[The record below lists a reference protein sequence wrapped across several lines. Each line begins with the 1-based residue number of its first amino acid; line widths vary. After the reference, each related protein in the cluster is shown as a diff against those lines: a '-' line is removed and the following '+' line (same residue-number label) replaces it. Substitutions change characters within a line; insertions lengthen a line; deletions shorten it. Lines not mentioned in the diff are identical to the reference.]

1 MNIIIVFPSAF
12 ADEQALA
19 KAMQKLYN
27 GIEDI
32 DIEGNFILCEAN
44 NVVDLASELSRMF
57 GVERVAIAKKVSS
70 NFSELSASIVE
81 AGSRIIIPGDRF
93 YVKVIIP
100 TPANVSYR
108 SRDIEFACA
117 GTLAA
122 KLASMDALPA
132 KTEAEARRVILT
144 VVGKKFAYICAK
156 IMRGPGGLIAGSKG
170 IAIGSIHNCLSLISC
185 LMTAKA
191 GFDCTS
197 IVLPYADDS
206 DLEINA
212 KLAELFAIRTGRKK
226 QTIYATPV
234 KVPAKG
240 CPSSLLKEKI
250 ISKILIQCQNKIIT
264 FPLTTAAH
272 PIWFIESIIQDAVFA
287 GKVPIAPIISLSSEL
302 GYYAKEVG
310 IDLRILAPNI
320 AEGKLLKYSNAIES
334 EARSAIKHMKKLELK
349 VGPNYLHDI
358 MDSVERFS

>member
-1 MNIIIVFPSAF
+1 LNIVIVFPSVF
-12 ADEQALA
+12 TDEQALA
-19 KAMQKLYN
+19 KAIQKLN
-27 GIEDI
+27 RGIKDI
-32 DIEGNFILCEAN
+32 NIEGNCILCKAN
-44 NVVDLASELSRMF
+44 NAVDLAYELSRMF

-70 NFSELSASIVE
+70 NFSNLSASIVE
-81 AGSRIIIPGDRF
+81 ACSRIIIPGDRF

-100 TPANVSYR
+100 PPANLSYG
-108 SRDIEFACA
+108 SRDIEFACS
-117 GTLAA
+117 GTLTAR
-122 KLASMDALPA
+122 LASMDALPA
-132 KTEAEARRVILT
+132 KSEADASRVILT
-144 VVGKKFAYICAK
+144 VVGKKSAYICVK

-170 IAIGSIHNCLSLISC
+170 IAMGSIHDCLSFISC

-212 KLAELFAIRTGRKK
+212 KLAELFAISTGRKK

-234 KVPAKG
+234 KLPAKD
-240 CPSSLLKEKI
+240 CPLSLLKDKI

-264 FPLTTAAH
+264 LPLTTAAH
-272 PIWFIESIIQDAVFA
+272 PVWFIESVIQEAVLA
-287 GKVPIAPIISLSSEL
+287 GKIPIAPMICLSSEI

-310 IDLRILAPNI
+310 IDLRISAPNI

>member
-1 MNIIIVFPSAF
+1 LNVVIVFPSGF
-12 ADEQALA
+12 TDKHALA
-19 KAMQKLYN
+19 KAMQKLYK
-27 GIEDI
+27 GIENI
-32 DIEGNFILCEAN
+32 DIEGNSILCEADD
-44 NVVDLASELSRMF
+44 VVDLASVLSKMF
-57 GVERVAIAKKVSS
+57 GVERVAIAKKVSC

-100 TPANVSYR
+100 RPANLSYR
-108 SRDIEFACA
+108 SRDLEFACS

-122 KLASMDALPA
+122 KLAPMDALPA
-132 KTEAEARRVILT
+132 KTEADASRVILT
-144 VVGKKFAYICAK
+144 VVGKKSAYICVN
-156 IMRGPGGLIAGSKG
+156 IVRGPGGLIAGSRG
-170 IAIGSIHNCLSLISC
+170 TAMGSIHDCLSFISC

-191 GFDCTS
+191 GFDCTR

-206 DLEINA
+206 DLETNA

-226 QTIYATPV
+226 QTIYTTPV

-240 CPSSLLKEKI
+240 YPSSLLKEKI

-272 PIWFIESIIQDAVFA
+272 PVWFIESIIQDAVFA
-287 GKVPIAPIISLSSEL
+287 GKVPILPMISLSSEL

-310 IDLRILAPNI
+310 IDLRISAPSI
-320 AEGKLLKYSNAIES
+320 AEGNLLKYSNAIES

>member
-1 MNIIIVFPSAF
+1 MNIVIVFPSVF
-12 ADEQALA
+12 TDEQALA
-19 KAMQKLYN
+19 KAIQKLYR
-27 GIEDI
+27 GIKDI
-32 DIEGNFILCEAN
+32 DIEGNYILCEAN
-44 NVVDLASELSRMF
+44 NAVDLASELSKML
-57 GVERVAIAKKVSS
+57 GVERVAIAKKVPSTFS
-70 NFSELSASIVE
+70 NLSASIVE
-81 AGSRIIIPGDRF
+81 VGSRIISPGDRF

-100 TPANVSYR
+100 PTANLTYG
-108 SRDIEFACA
+108 SRDIEFASS
-117 GTLAA
+117 GTLAIR
-122 KLASMDALPA
+122 LASMDALPA
-132 KTEAEARRVILT
+132 KSEADASRVILT
-144 VVGKKFAYICAK
+144 VVGKKSAYICVK

-170 IAIGSIHNCLSLISC
+170 IAMGSIHDCLSFISC

-191 GFDCTS
+191 GFDFTS

-212 KLAELFAIRTGRKK
+212 KLAELFAKSTGRKK

-234 KVPAKG
+234 KLPAKD
-240 CPSSLLKEKI
+240 CPSSLLKDKI

-264 FPLTTAAH
+264 LPLTTAVH
-272 PIWFIESIIQDAVFA
+272 PVWFIESVIQEAVLG
-287 GKVPIAPIISLSSEL
+287 GKVPIAPMICLSSEI

-310 IDLRILAPNI
+310 IDLRISAPNI
-320 AEGKLLKYSNAIES
+320 AKGKLLRYSNEIES

>member
-1 MNIIIVFPSAF
+1 MNLVIVFPSLF
-12 ADEQALA
+12 TDEQALA
-19 KAMQKLYN
+19 KAIQKLN
-27 GIEDI
+27 RGIKDI
-32 DIEGNFILCEAN
+32 DIEGDYILCEAN
-44 NVVDLASELSRMF
+44 NAVDLASELSKMF

-70 NFSELSASIVE
+70 NFSNLSASIVE

-100 TPANVSYR
+100 PPANLSYR
-108 SRDIEFACA
+108 SRDIEFACS

-122 KLASMDALPA
+122 RLASTDALPA
-132 KTEAEARRVILT
+132 KSEADASRVILT
-144 VVGKKFAYICAK
+144 VVGRKSAYICVK

-170 IAIGSIHNCLSLISC
+170 IAMGSIHDCLSFISC

-212 KLAELFAIRTGRKK
+212 KLAELFAIRSGIKK

-234 KVPAKG
+234 KLPAKDF
-240 CPSSLLKEKI
+240 PSSLLKDKI

-264 FPLTTAAH
+264 LPLTTAAH
-272 PIWFIESIIQDAVFA
+272 PAWFIESVIQDAVFA
-287 GKVPIAPIISLSSEL
+287 GKIPIAPMICLSSEI

-310 IDLRILAPNI
+310 IDLQISAPNI
-320 AEGKLLKYSNAIES
+320 AKGKLLRYSKEIES